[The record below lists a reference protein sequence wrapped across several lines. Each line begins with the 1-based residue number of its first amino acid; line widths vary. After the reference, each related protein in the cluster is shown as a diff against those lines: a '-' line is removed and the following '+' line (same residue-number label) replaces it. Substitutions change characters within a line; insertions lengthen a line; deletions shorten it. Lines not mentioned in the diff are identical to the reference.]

1 MLLLDTKGKMNIVET
16 ENYNVVDFKI
26 ADEILEKKF
35 YEVKEY
41 FKTLVD
47 SIIYEENVVL
57 KLHFTEPTTEE
68 ELIDLSDVIA
78 EYFVDVMAGE
88 KHEEE
93 RWQPRSTLV
102 DRINL
107 KLYSQI
113 KIINHDMKFKNFNI
127 KILHNEKEIYEMIE

>member
-41 FKTLVD
+41 FKTLVET
-47 SIIYEENVVL
+47 IIYEENVVL
-57 KLHFTEPTTEE
+57 RLHFTEPTTEE

-88 KHEEE
+88 KHEAEI
-93 RWQPRSTLV
+93 WQPRSTLI